1 MLMGLEIDEKY
12 KNKLRDEN
20 FKTIDINKLLALCEL
35 GENYQ
40 LFCYDLE
47 RLIKSKNNSNLVRKL
62 YNAMEGKSTIVLKIL
77 MIKKFIEKY
86 QDVIAIMNKYDCLY
100 QLTVLCYDQ
109 KGNREKNLSEDYFY
123 QYLQNHKEDIEMIK
137 DVLLKI
143 KNLGFDEINLNEE
156 FDFSKKEYEVNISK
170 GKFFC
175 KERFSFLENMKI
187 IPTYSNNSIK
197 YKTND
202 SCYCMDLEYTDLCL
216 GTSKSDIRSIEIS
229 NNFKNI
235 KLKSLVFDPKRL
247 PNEITE
253 YSTLGAIYDLY
264 ENKMK
269 EHENLRYSINLS
281 MNIDDLNT
289 CFENLTQFIREN
301 KKTENYPE
309 LIELL
314 SQIQNKLKQ
323 LQIFGTNLEDQTISS
338 YEDITKELIRK
349 EKQLHFNNKNNK

>member
-1 MLMGLEIDEKY
+1 MLMGLEIDERY
-12 KNKLRDEN
+12 KNKLREEN

-47 RLIKSKNNSNLVRKL
+47 RLIKSKSNSYLVRKL
-62 YNAMEGKSTIVLKIL
+62 YNVMEGNSTIVLKKY
-77 MIKKFIEKY
+77 KKFIEKY
-86 QDVIAIMNKYDCLY
+86 QDIIAIMNKYDCLY

-137 DVLLKI
+137 EVVLKI
-143 KNLGFDEINLNEE
+143 KNLGFYEINLNEE
-156 FDFSKKEYEVNISK
+156 FDFSKKEYEINISI
-170 GKFFC
+170 GKFFG

-187 IPTYSNNSIK
+187 IPTYSNDSIK

-202 SCYCMDLEYTDLCL
+202 SCYCMDLEYNNLFL
-216 GTSKSDIRSIEIS
+216 GTSKLDMRSIEIS

-264 ENKMK
+264 ENKMN
-269 EHENLRYSINLS
+269 EHEKLRYSINLS
-281 MNIDDLNT
+281 INIDDIKT
-289 CFENLTQFIREN
+289 RFENLTQLILEN
-301 KKTENYPE
+301 QKTENYQE
-309 LIELL
+309 LLELL
-314 SQIQNKLKQ
+314 SQIQNELKQ
-323 LQIFGTNLEDQTISS
+323 LQIFGTNLENQTISS

-349 EKQLHFNNKNNK
+349 EKQLHFNNK